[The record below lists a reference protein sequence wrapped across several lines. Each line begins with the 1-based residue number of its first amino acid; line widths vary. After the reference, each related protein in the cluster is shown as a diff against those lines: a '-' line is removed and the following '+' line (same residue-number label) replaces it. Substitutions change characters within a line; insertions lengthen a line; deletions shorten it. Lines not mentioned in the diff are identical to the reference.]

1 MLAASGQYQTAPV
14 AFTEDV
20 GQLRR
25 HRQLRKRLSQQVI
38 AHQPHPAPPQGL
50 FVERQI
56 FPDALLIQAIGVQR
70 PENPDAQTAP
80 FGGVDQVIGRQPKQR
95 IEQPAVVEEQ
105 GP

>member
-1 MLAASGQYQTAPV
+1 M
-14 AFTEDV
+14 
-20 GQLRR
+20 
-25 HRQLRKRLSQQVI
+25 
-38 AHQPHPAPPQGL
+38 
-50 FVERQI
+50 
-56 FPDALLIQAIGVQR
+56 FPDAMLIQATRGHRQMHVGMPVEPPAIGVQR